1 MHLQLLF
8 WLIVSVVYSIVTIA
22 LTQSSEFPE
31 WSWGDEL
38 ITVLGVSIGVLLVF
52 RNGSAY
58 NRWWEA
64 RTLWGQLINE
74 SRNLAV
80 KAAAFAEVDAEDRQA
95 FAELLAGF
103 PHALR
108 IHLRGR
114 RDPLPKIE
122 ALFPEINEVEHRPG
136 FISLQI
142 FKLMNKWNRNNDLF
156 TSIRILERQANG
168 LLDVCGGCERIRN
181 TPLVPSYRFMT
192 WSSVILYCA
201 ITPWPM
207 GINHGWFAI
216 PIVLISNGFLLG
228 MEMVAE
234 VIEDPFGTDYDDLPL
249 ERYCGVIESFV
260 RETLG

>member
-8 WLIVSVVYSIVTIA
+8 WMLLLAVYSTIA
-22 LTQSSEFPE
+22 TAVTQAIVFPE
-31 WSWGDEL
+31 WDWGDE
-38 ITVLGVSIGVLLVF
+38 ITTVLGVSIGVLLVF
-52 RNGSAY
+52 RNRSAY
-58 NRWWEA
+58 DRWWEA

-80 KAAAFAEVDAEDRQA
+80 KAAAFAEVDSDDRKA
-95 FAELLAGF
+95 FAELLATF
-103 PHALR
+103 PQALR
-108 IHLRGR
+108 MHLRGQ
-114 RDPLPKIE
+114 RDPLPNLE
-122 ALFPEINEVEHRPG
+122 ALFPEISDVQHRPG

-142 FKLMNKWNRNNDLF
+142 FKFMNKWNRNNDLF

-181 TPLVPSYRFMT
+181 TPMVPSYRYMA
-192 WSSVILYCA
+192 WSSVILYCLVS
-201 ITPWPM
+201 PWPL

-216 PIVLISNGFLLG
+216 PIDLLAGGFLLG

-234 VIEDPFGTDYDDLPL
+234 AIEEPFGTDYDDLPL